1 MAGLNQFVSFLSS
14 QQPAE
19 GARVRRWV
27 TRRQMVT
34 LMTILVAAMMM
45 AMMLGW
51 PSQIPQY
58 THRRLLKSDVKA
70 RV

>member
-27 TRRQMVT
+27 TWMRQMVT

-45 AMMLGW
+45 TMIMGW

-58 THRRLLKSDVKA
+58 THRSLLK
-70 RV
+70 

>member
-34 LMTILVAAMMM
+34 LMTILVAAIMMT
-45 AMMLGW
+45 MMLGW
-51 PSQIPQY
+51 PSQIPQ
-58 THRRLLKSDVKA
+58 
-70 RV
+70 

>member
-27 TRRQMVT
+27 TRREMVT
-34 LMTILVAAMMM
+34 LMTILVAAIMMTM
-45 AMMLGW
+45 IMGW
-51 PSQIPQY
+51 PSQIPLY
-58 THRRLLKSDVKA
+58 THRSIILKSDV
-70 RV
+70 

>member
-27 TRRQMVT
+27 TMMIMMMMMRWVTWMRQMVT
-34 LMTILVAAMMM
+34 LMTILVAAIMMTTIM
-45 AMMLGW
+45 G
-51 PSQIPQY
+51 
-58 THRRLLKSDVKA
+58 
-70 RV
+70 